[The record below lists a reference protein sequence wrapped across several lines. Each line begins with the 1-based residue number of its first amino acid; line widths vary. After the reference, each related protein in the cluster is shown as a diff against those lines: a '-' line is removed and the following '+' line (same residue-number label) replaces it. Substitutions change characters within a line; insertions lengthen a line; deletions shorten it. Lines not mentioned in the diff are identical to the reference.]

1 MNTFRKSF
9 FRYLSV
15 LGPVAIVAGIVG
27 WITSDALWGPTFSFF
42 MGTYFTF
49 LVVFFYRKKA
59 HL

>member
-27 WITSDALWGPTFSFF
+27 WITSDAL
-42 MGTYFTF
+42 
-49 LVVFFYRKKA
+49 
-59 HL
+59 